1 MPDDE
6 IQSLLLNY
14 IFSNSIYDCIIMYRG
29 KYIKRLKYYNELDK
43 TYFEKG
49 KIFENQNVLQLQR
62 NVDARNYRQY
72 GDSTIRTLFMIEDKI
87 MQNQQIWVS

>member
-49 KIFENQNVLQLQR
+49 KIFENQNVLQL
-62 NVDARNYRQY
+62 
-72 GDSTIRTLFMIEDKI
+72 
-87 MQNQQIWVS
+87 